1 MTHSSRPASSQ
12 SFLSGYS
19 LEDMWL
25 FLVAVML
32 VILVVGR

>member
-1 MTHSSRPASSQ
+1 MTHLSRPASPK
-12 SFLSGYS
+12 SFLSEVS